1 MTLGKRNGKSNNQNI
16 EKRELH
22 FHLYLRPSLKE
33 DYIRIF
39 DVLADNHSRIYKAV
53 YERLKTHTNEVADE
67 FKEEAVKG
75 QNTSIPQY
83 TDYGDYM
90 ESVQDYVFERLDEQF
105 LMHYQFELMSLSNLY
120 QVFEQ
125 QLRQYLFEEMTH
137 NENLSLNQVEFYLE
151 NDKGEDVYGKFY
163 SNFGKLT
170 KLLRELKLTFTYL
183 FGDEVLIVETDTW
196 KTIRECNLISNTY
209 KHGSGDSASNL
220 YDLYPQYFEK
230 ADKTRLMDLYRTTN
244 LKRVLDVN
252 NISFEKYCNAM
263 KEFWENM
270 REHQYGKV
278 MMDIDIS
285 SEKE

>member
-1 MTLGKRNGKSNNQNI
+1 MGKRNGKSNNQNI

-39 DVLADNHSRIYKAV
+39 DVLADNHARIYKAV
-53 YERLKTHTNEVADE
+53 YERLKTNTEVVANE
-67 FKEEAVKG
+67 FKEEAERMLNG
-75 QNTSIPQY
+75 SFHPEY
-83 TDYGDYM
+83 SDYGDFM
-90 ESVQDYVFERLDEQF
+90 ESVRDYVLDRLDEQF

-125 QLRQYLFEEMTH
+125 QLRQWLFNEMTH
-137 NENLSLNQVEFYLE
+137 NENEYINQVKFYLE
-151 NDKGEDVYGKFY
+151 NDKGEDVYGEFY

-170 KLLRELKLTFTYL
+170 NLLRELKLTFETW
-183 FGDEVLIVETDTW
+183 FGEELIVETDTW
-196 KTIRECNLISNTY
+196 KTIRECNLLSNTY
-209 KHGSGDSASNL
+209 KHGSGLSAKKLNT
-220 YDLYPQYFEK
+220 LYPQYFEK
-230 ADKTRLMDLYRTTN
+230 VNKTRLMDLYRTTN
-244 LKRVLDVN
+244 LERVLDVN

-270 REHQYGKV
+270 REHQYGSK
-278 MMDIDIS
+278 MENIDIS